1 MSFFKSTDAFIK
13 NNTGLRLPQKR
24 AYEAVYKSV
33 KENPLE
39 HKLVV
44 LPTGVGKTGLIGIL
58 PFGISEGKVLIITPG
73 IIIREGISDEFD
85 TRSAFNFWEKRN
97 VILNKNH
104 LPNVYRYNGFE
115 RGKTAAKTRAIDF
128 MNNADIIIT
137 NIHKVHS
144 STSSQALTSLL
155 STDFFDLI
163 IIDEAHH
170 SAADSWV
177 NAINHFNSAKVIKL
191 TATPFRNDEKTI
203 EGKPVYEFPMS
214 KAIEM
219 KYIKNI
225 INDKYT
231 NEKLE
236 FVIEDRIVSKEEAL
250 KEMDKEWVT
259 RSVAYSP
266 ECNQTIVDM
275 SKSTL
280 IEKRKNGGVFHQ
292 ILAVA
297 CGIEHAKQ
305 VAALYNESGLKAD
318 IATSDNTEE
327 ATKAIIKYKRGEL
340 DVLVNVNML
349 GEGFDH
355 PNISIAA
362 IFRPFRSLP
371 PYAQFIGRAL
381 RRIPETEMDEIN
393 NVAHVIYHR
402 ELELDDLWNYYSG
415 EEQKAKDLRI
425 IRDSIDYSERVKSF
439 DVGEVAIGGNV
450 LKSTSDYLNDGIDL
464 KYATAISEAIEA
476 KKQEIY
482 TTAKKLKAEM
492 GFTKQQLDDFIDS
505 ELKRLD
511 ESIDIRQNE
520 QREELIR
527 EELHLLY
534 KDRLE
539 TTIQTL
545 FSESSLNIKGN
556 ELPRNSSNAMYKNL
570 STNGA
575 YAAIYINYTMKQ
587 KLKRSIDEWLSH
599 DFKQAFEILPTVIE
613 SLNKK
618 IKGIKLNE

>member
-1 MSFFKSTDAFIK
+1 M
-13 NNTGLRLPQKR
+13 RLPQKR

-539 TTIQTL
+539 ATIQTL